1 MKLKN
6 TNVLITGGA
15 SGIGKIM
22 AELCLQKQAKNL
34 ILWDINEQN
43 LKDTVQEFSKSG
55 YTNVWGYVLDVA
67 DLEAIKANAQ
77 QVKQDVGVIDVLINN
92 AGVVVGKNFTEHSHF
107 DIDFTLDVNV
117 RGVMHTTLEFL
128 EDMVLQAKGHIVN
141 IASAAGMMSNPK
153 MSVYVGS
160 KWAVLGWSE
169 SIRLELE
176 RQNSNVHVTTVTT
189 GYIDTGMFDGVKNNA
204 LIPVLQPLEVAT
216 AIVKAIETNQVFVRM
231 PKILYSLPLLKGLM
245 PVKMFDKVVGE
256 YLDIYESMSSFVGR
270 KK

>member
-160 KWAVLGWSE
+160 KWAVLGDRKS
-169 SIRLELE
+169 
-176 RQNSNVHVTTVTT
+176 
-189 GYIDTGMFDGVKNNA
+189 
-204 LIPVLQPLEVAT
+204 
-216 AIVKAIETNQVFVRM
+216 
-231 PKILYSLPLLKGLM
+231 
-245 PVKMFDKVVGE
+245 VV
-256 YLDIYESMSSFVGR
+256 
-270 KK
+270 